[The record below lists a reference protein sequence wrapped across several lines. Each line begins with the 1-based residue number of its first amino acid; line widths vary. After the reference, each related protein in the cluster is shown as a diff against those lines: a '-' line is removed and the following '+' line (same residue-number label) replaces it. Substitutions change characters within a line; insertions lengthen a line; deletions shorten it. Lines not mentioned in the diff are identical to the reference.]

1 MALRMVSLPLLFVLA
16 ISTPA
21 FSESYDEHLTADKP
35 HLKVVNLI
43 GEVHVTRQEGSKFD
57 VVVHVQGKDANRDR
71 IHVRLDGETLTVDY
85 PLAQGTHFVYPE
97 LATGSRAN
105 FYWNPEGGSTHYGI
119 KDLVGIGDHRKITVT
134 RSGSAPEM
142 WADVEIRVPAKGHL
156 EVVDG
161 VGTLHAE
168 GVEGD
173 LAVRVHTGSIKA
185 EKIVGELDADTG
197 SGSVSVASVKGRVTA
212 DTGSGP
218 VTVEN
223 VDGDLDVDTG
233 SGSVNITG
241 AHGTKIHADT
251 GSGSVHLSNIAC
263 DVLKVD
269 TGSGGINVQSATIGS
284 GHFDTGSGGVQL
296 VIDQLRGGPILVD
309 TGSGSVSLDL
319 PSDPSATVNASTGSG
334 GIHVDLDNV
343 DWVKNARDDKTF
355 RVGKG
360 EARITLETGS
370 GSIRVK
376 S

>member
-1 MALRMVSLPLLFVLA
+1 MALRMVSLPLFLVLG

-21 FSESYDEHLTADKP
+21 FSESYDEHLTVDKA

-43 GEVHVTRQEGSKFD
+43 GGVHVTRQEGSKFD

-71 IHVRLDGETLTVDY
+71 IYVRLDGEILTVHY

-97 LATGSRAN
+97 LATGSRASFN
-105 FYWNPEGGSTHYGI
+105 WNPEGGSVHYGV

-134 RSGSAPEM
+134 HSGSAPEM

-161 VGTLHAE
+161 VGTLDAE

-173 LAVRVHTGSIKA
+173 LDLRVHSGAIKA

-197 SGSVSVASVKGRVTA
+197 SGSVSLTSVKGRVTA
-212 DTGSGP
+212 DTGSGR

-223 VDGDLDVDTG
+223 IDGDLDVDTG
-233 SGSVNITG
+233 SGSVSITG

-269 TGSGGINVQSATIGS
+269 TGSGGIDVQSAVIGS
-284 GHFDTGSGGVQL
+284 GHFDTGSGGVEL
-296 VIDQLRGGPILVD
+296 ILDELHGGPIHVD
-309 TGSGSVSLDL
+309 TGSGSVVLDL
-319 PSDPSATVNASTGSG
+319 PSNPSAIVNASTGSG
-334 GIHVDLDNV
+334 GIHVDLEGV
-343 DWVKNARDDKTF
+343 EWMKTSRTDKSF
-355 RVGKG
+355 QVGKG
-360 EARITLETGS
+360 EARVSLETGS